1 MALFHAGKD
10 SMIEKMFIEP
20 EEPGDPF
27 KVSDAETMLN
37 PQATKPKCV
46 PVHEG
51 GCPFV
56 PVPRRC

>member
-20 EEPGDPF
+20 GDPF

-37 PQATKPKCV
+37 SLILRQQPQCFTKV
-46 PVHEG
+46 